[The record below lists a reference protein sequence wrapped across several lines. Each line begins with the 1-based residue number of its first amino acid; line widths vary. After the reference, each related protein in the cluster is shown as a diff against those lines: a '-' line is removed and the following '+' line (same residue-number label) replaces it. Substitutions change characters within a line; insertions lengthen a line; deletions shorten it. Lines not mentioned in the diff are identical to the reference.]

1 MLSKLFKYIK
11 NDLFFIFAAHL
22 SLLAGSVLAGFRS
35 GGFNRLNLILGIGT
49 ILLAFLLKALL
60 DHLTTNKINPYTKI
74 NLSRQDNKSGL
85 ILLTVFLFM
94 ALFSILFLLLRQ
106 RILIGVNLFY
116 IITIFALFFL
126 PVTVVGKVFVRK
138 YDLFLEAIVVSP
150 LFFLFGMGLQHEN
163 PVSYDFLMALP
174 LFFCYMATAIAFN
187 ISDIEKGSALY
198 ETGMIGQLGWENAF
212 KLHNFSILLTYIPL
226 FLYQILTKT
235 FALYWPVLISSVM
248 ALFEIFLLSRILL
261 GVKPNWNF
269 IRMTALLHYFTIIY
283 ILIYPMI

>member
-1 MLSKLFKYIK
+1 MLSKYLK
-11 NDLFFIFAAHL
+11 NDLFFIYTSHL

-49 ILLAFLLKALL
+49 IWLVFLLKDLL
-60 DHLTTNKINPYTKI
+60 EYLTSNKINPYAKI
-74 NLSRQDNKSGL
+74 NLSRHDNKSGL
-85 ILLTVFLFM
+85 ILLTIFLFM
-94 ALFSILFLLLRQ
+94 ALFSILSSLLWQ
-106 RILIGVNLFY
+106 KILIGVNLFY
-116 IITIFALFFL
+116 IISIFVLFFL

-138 YDLFLEAIVVSP
+138 YNLLLEGIVVSP

-174 LFFCYMATAIAFN
+174 LFFCYIATAIAFN
-187 ISDIEKGSALY
+187 ISDIEKGAALH

-212 KLHNFSILLTYIPL
+212 ILHNLSILLTYIPL

-235 FALYWPVLISSVM
+235 FAVYWPALISSVI
-248 ALFEIFLLSRILL
+248 ALFEIYLLSRILL
-261 GVKPNWNF
+261 GLKPNWNF